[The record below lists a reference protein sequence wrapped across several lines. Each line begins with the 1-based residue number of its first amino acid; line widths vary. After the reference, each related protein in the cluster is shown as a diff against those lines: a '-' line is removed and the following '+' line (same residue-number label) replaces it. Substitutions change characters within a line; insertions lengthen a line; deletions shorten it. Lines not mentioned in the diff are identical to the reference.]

1 MLKNLLSKD
10 AKRLVT
16 TAALC
21 ATLAAMTGC
30 AVAPSKPDAIVPA
43 TIASPTQHPQ
53 TVSVVTAGGLETNPA
68 ARLRL
73 TNATL
78 SEGLVAAIN
87 KHHVF
92 SRVISG
98 PGADYVLAVTLVNGD
113 FPSFGVSFTVKAEMA
128 WSLKKADGTT
138 VWQQVIK
145 SEGTATGGE
154 AFAGTERVKMAMERA
169 VRDNVAQGLA
179 KIANLKL

>member
-1 MLKNLLSKD
+1 MLKNLISRD
-10 AKRLVT
+10 ASRILATLAMCV
-16 TAALC
+16 
-21 ATLAAMTGC
+21 TLAAMTGC
-30 AVAPSKPDAIVPA
+30 AVAPSKPEAFVPA

-53 TVSVVTAGGLETNPA
+53 SVSVVTAGGIETNPA
-68 ARLRL
+68 TRLRV

-78 SEGLVAAIN
+78 SEGLVSAIN

-113 FPSFGVSFTVKAEMA
+113 FPSFGVSFTVKAELA

-138 VWQQVIK
+138 VWQQVIN

-154 AFAGTERVKMAMERA
+154 AFAGTERVKLAMERA
-169 VRDNVAQGLA
+169 VRENVAQGLA